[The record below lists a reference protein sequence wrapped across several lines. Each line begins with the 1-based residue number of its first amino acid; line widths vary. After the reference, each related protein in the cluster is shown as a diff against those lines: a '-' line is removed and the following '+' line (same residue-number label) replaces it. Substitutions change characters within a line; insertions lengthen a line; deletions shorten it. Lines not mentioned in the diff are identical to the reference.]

1 MTTQLAARLMSSQLP
16 DLVFTTSAA
25 RLTVALYDPAGDER
39 FLEVTLHAT
48 SGAVTLYEVRDVVE
62 QRMRALDEARMN
74 MRVLW
79 KEPDAASWTSQ
90 GVAVHYCDKDVNG
103 DALTW
108 LDTHVLSTLDWK
120 PLPPSGVSETLYFYE
135 RVQGA
140 DVTPSMTV
148 SYRGSDGTV
157 SHLTIAASE
166 PLTSTDAVQSVTWTV
181 ATVRQRVAA
190 VVDGEF
196 TVLAVTVRVGER
208 TMQYYRAEP
217 LPNASFLFLN
227 CFNVPEWAWL
237 TCSTVTKTKDERK
250 VGFVARRRV
259 LYNPSRAVE
268 HEVQTSA
275 LPLEHARW
283 IDQLFT
289 SGSVWLAD
297 GTPVVVTEGECGV
310 SDDNGALNSVKFTW
324 LRADGRGSLTVTARA
339 ARIFTEEFTY
349 QFT

>member
-1 MTTQLAARLMSSQLP
+1 MTTQLAAHMMSSQLP

-25 RLTVALYDPAGDER
+25 QLTVALYDPNGDTR
-39 FLEVTLHAT
+39 FLEVTLCPT

-62 QRMRALDEARMN
+62 QRMRALDESRMN

-79 KEPDAASWTSQ
+79 KEPDAESWTSQ
-90 GVAVHYCDKDVNG
+90 GVAVHYCDKDMSG
-103 DALTW
+103 DAMTW
-108 LDTHVLSTLDWK
+108 LDTHFLSTLDWK
-120 PLPPSGVSETLYFYE
+120 PLPPDGVSETLYFYE

-157 SHLTIAASE
+157 EHLTIAASE
-166 PLTSTDAVQSVTWTV
+166 PLTSTDAVLSVTWTL
-181 ATVRQRVAA
+181 ATVNERVAA
-190 VVDGEF
+190 VVEGEF
-196 TVLAVTVRVGER
+196 TVLAVTLRVGER
-208 TMQYYRAEP
+208 TMQYYRVEP
-217 LPNASFLFLN
+217 EPNASFLFLN

-237 TCSTVTKTKDERK
+237 TCSTVTKSKDERK
-250 VGFVARRRV
+250 VGFVGRRRV
-259 LYNPSRAVE
+259 LYNPSREVS

-275 LPLEHARW
+275 LPMEHAEW
-283 IDQLFT
+283 IDQLIT
-289 SGSVWLAD
+289 SAGVWLAD
-297 GTPVVVTEGECGV
+297 STPVVITEGECAV

-324 LRADGRGSLTVTARA
+324 LRADGRGSVSVTARA